1 MPLDFTTTDAATLEN
16 GVKIMAYGPAGMG
29 KTVLCATMP
38 EPIILSAESGLLSL
52 TKANQL
58 RLFGVHKDIPVIQ
71 IRTVDDFNEA
81 YQFCT
86 ESEHAKRFKSI
97 CLDSISEIA
106 EQILSNALKQV
117 KDPRQ
122 AYGELLEKTM
132 MALKAFR
139 DISGFHVYCSAKQ
152 EMKADENGR
161 STYYPGMPGSKL
173 GQNIAY
179 LFDEVFHM
187 GVGITEDKTQYRYLQ
202 TQPDLQHIAKD
213 RSGALDAM
221 EQPNLSVLI
230 DKILSH
236 V

>member
-1 MPLDFTTTDAATLEN
+1 MPLNFTTTDETNLLS
-16 GVKIMAYGPAGMG
+16 GVKIMVYSQAGMG
-29 KTVLCATMP
+29 KTALCATMP
-38 EPIILSAESGLLSL
+38 EPLILSAESGLLAL
-52 TKANQL
+52 TKANQM
-58 RLFGVHKDIPVIQ
+58 RLFGKHSDIPVLTIK
-71 IRTVDDFNEA
+71 TVEDFNDA
-81 YQFCT
+81 YQFVT
-86 ESEHAKRFKSI
+86 ESEHAKRFKSV

-106 EQILSNALKQV
+106 EQILSNALKMV

-139 DISGFHVYCSAKQ
+139 DLQGFHVYCSAKQ
-152 EMKADENGR
+152 EMKQDENNR
-161 STYYPGMPGSKL
+161 SVYYPGMPGSKL

-187 GVGITEDKTQYRYLQ
+187 GIGKTEDGTQYRYLQ

-213 RSGALDAM
+213 RSGALDAI

-230 DKILSH
+230 EKILSH